1 MKKLVQETEGEG
13 LVKLLGETVIV
24 MCMNYFYNG
33 KLVGVNDTC
42 ILLHDPKLFTKQ
54 ENGPTA
60 PGRTFK
66 AWVWMSCIFRR
77 RLSKQLGRQS
87 NERA

>member
-42 ILLHDPKLFTKQ
+42 ILLHDPKIIYETGKWTDSTWKDVQGMGMDELYIQ
-54 ENGPTA
+54 TA
-60 PGRTFK
+60 SIEAFGK
-66 AWVWMSCIFRR
+66 A
-77 RLSKQLGRQS
+77 K
-87 NERA
+87 